1 MHLIYFRPRY
11 VAEVSSPTV
20 FRREMI
26 PLHASMMA
34 ENPHYETPRSSS
46 SNSESKED
54 CDKVSSMPL
63 LVLNRKPDYRVISSS
78 CLHPVKELGEG
89 VFGKVHLADYCS
101 SEEPEAE
108 KFLVAVSIE
117 DP

>member
-1 MHLIYFRPRY
+1 MVPRSIFRPRY
-11 VAEVSSPTV
+11 VTEANSPTI

-26 PLHASMMA
+26 PLHSGMMA
-34 ENPHYETPRSSS
+34 ENPHYETQHPPSN
-46 SNSESKED
+46 NSESKED

-89 VFGKVHLADYCS
+89 VFGKVHLAAYCS

-108 KFLVAVSIE
+108 KFLVAVSLV
-117 DP
+117 